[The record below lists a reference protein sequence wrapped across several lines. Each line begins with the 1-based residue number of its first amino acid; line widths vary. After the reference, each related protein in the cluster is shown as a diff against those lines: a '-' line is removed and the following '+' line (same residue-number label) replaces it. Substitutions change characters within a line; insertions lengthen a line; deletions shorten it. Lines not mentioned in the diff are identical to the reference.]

1 MVREKGEKNN
11 KKQHQ
16 QEEESMMAW
25 SMKDHSVGPGGLLP
39 IPTLWRTLR
48 IGWERGCDGEK
59 HPHEDQPFNERP
71 GGRLAPLKG
80 VCWESRAPI
89 NKKHGSGIVFPTT
102 PDIHTPR
109 LCLNVWLW
117 LLPTGDAVVS
127 HNLYDPKRNLLW
139 LWMDRSRSRFHS
151 HLSAV
156 GYNCHLSFC
165 ACVCVCAFATGYLW
179 NPECWG
185 HVTCT

>member
-1 MVREKGEKNN
+1 MCNHSLDALSGCQSGRGLFPKDVLQMRTHRTTPGMRPGLKHPPLQPTTWLEKRGKN

-89 NKKHGSGIVFPTT
+89 NKKHGSGIVFP
-102 PDIHTPR
+102 P
-109 LCLNVWLW
+109 
-117 LLPTGDAVVS
+117 PTS
-127 HNLYDPKRNLLW
+127 THPSL
-139 LWMDRSRSRFHS
+139 
-151 HLSAV
+151 
-156 GYNCHLSFC
+156 
-165 ACVCVCAFATGYLW
+165 
-179 NPECWG
+179 PECVSLGVAHWWCCCI
-185 HVTCT
+185 T

>member
-1 MVREKGEKNN
+1 
-11 KKQHQ
+11 
-16 QEEESMMAW
+16 MAW

-89 NKKHGSGIVFPTT
+89 NKKHGSGIVFP
-102 PDIHTPR
+102 PRPNIHTPR
-109 LCLNVWLW
+109 LCLNVWVW
-117 LLPTGDAVVS
+117 VLPTGDAVVS